1 MWDTAFLPVERDR
14 NRVHHEVLSFHGS
27 GKVEKRTLAT
37 MRGVFA
43 QSVQSSRRV
52 IRSPHLSLWP
62 ATDLHLDEVGGYFQ
76 SVLFRL
82 VTDCIPGSVVLPHLL
97 NLSCRTTTSVSH
109 TRTLSLFPQL
119 HRWRS
124 DVAANGSLDSYIPC
138 AVQSGGSPIPPD
150 SQST

>member
-43 QSVQSSRRV
+43 HSVQSSRRV

-62 ATDLHLDEVGGYFQ
+62 ATDLHLDEVGGYLQF
-76 SVLFRL
+76 VLFRL
-82 VTDCIPGSVVLPHLL
+82 VTDFIPGSVVVRQLRNL
-97 NLSCRTTTSVSH
+97 NCCTTPSVSH
-109 TRTLSLFPQL
+109 TRTLSLLPQL
-119 HRWRS
+119 HRCRS
-124 DVAANGSLDSYIPC
+124 EVAANGSLDS
-138 AVQSGGSPIPPD
+138 
-150 SQST
+150 